1 MNYYNDIRELVGNTP
16 LLKLN
21 NIYPRK
27 GVNIFAKLELFNPGG
42 SVKDRIGLSMI
53 EKAEAEGLL
62 KPGGAIVEATAG
74 NTGLGVA
81 LAALNKGYRVVLAVP
96 EKFSV
101 EKQILMKALGAELVI
116 TPRSEGMK
124 GAMAQAEQLLKTIP
138 DAISLKQ
145 FENPAN
151 PEVHYRTT
159 GPEIYEALHGDI
171 THLVAGAG
179 SGGTFS
185 GIARYLK
192 EMNPTIQTIVAE
204 PIGSTMGGGEEGCYE
219 IEGIGNNFI
228 PETMDMSLADGFI
241 AISDA
246 EAFEAVKRLA
256 VLEGVIGG
264 SSSGAAL
271 AAAIRL
277 ADTLEK
283 GNVVVVLPDRGD
295 RYFSK
300 GILGDIQTKEAP

>member
-1 MNYYNDIRELVGNTP
+1 MNYYNDIRELIGKTP

-21 NIYPRK
+21 NVHSHK
-27 GVNIFAKLELFNPGG
+27 GVNIFAKLELLNPGG
-42 SVKDRIGLSMI
+42 SVKDRIGISMI

-81 LAALNKGYRVVLAVP
+81 LAALNKGYRVVLVVP
-96 EKFSV
+96 EKFSI

-116 TPRSEGMK
+116 TPRGEGMK
-124 GAMAQAEQLLKTIP
+124 GAIEQAELLLKSIP

-151 PEVHYRTT
+151 PDVHYRTT
-159 GPEIYEALHGDI
+159 GPEIYEALDGQI
-171 THLVAGAG
+171 THFVAGAG
-179 SGGTFS
+179 SGGTFT
-185 GIARYLK
+185 GVARYLK
-192 EMNPTIQTIVAE
+192 EKNPDIKTIVAE
-204 PIGSTMGGGEEGCYE
+204 PIGSTMGGGPEGCYE

-228 PETMDMSLADGFI
+228 PDTMDISVVDGFI
-241 AISDA
+241 SISDA
-246 EAFEAVKRLA
+246 EAFSAVKKLA
-256 VLEGVIGG
+256 ALEGVISG
-264 SSSGAAL
+264 SSSGAAF

-277 ADTLEK
+277 AETLEH
-283 GNVVVVLPDRGD
+283 GNIVVVLPDRGD

-300 GILGDIQTKEAP
+300 GILE

>member
-1 MNYYNDIRELVGNTP
+1 MHYYNDIRELVGKTP

-21 NIYPRK
+21 TIHSRK
-27 GVNIFAKLELFNPGG
+27 GVNLFAKLELFNPGG
-42 SVKDRIGLSMI
+42 SVKDRIGISMI

-81 LAALNKGYRVVLAVP
+81 LAALNKGYRVVLVVP

-116 TPRSEGMK
+116 TPREEGMK
-124 GAMAQAEQLLKTIP
+124 GAMDQAERLLKSIP

-151 PEVHYRTT
+151 PDVHYRTT
-159 GPEIYEALHGDI
+159 GPEIYEALDGQI
-171 THLVAGAG
+171 TYFVAGAG
-179 SGGTFS
+179 SGGTFT
-185 GIARYLK
+185 GVARYLK
-192 EMNPTIQTIVAE
+192 EKNPEIKTIVAE

-228 PETMDMSLADGFI
+228 PDTMDMSLTDGFI

-246 EAFEAVKRLA
+246 EALDTVKRLA
-256 VLEGVIGG
+256 ALEGVIGG

-277 ADTLEK
+277 AGTLEQ
-283 GNVVVVLPDRGD
+283 GNIVVVLPDRGD

-300 GILGDIQTKEAP
+300 GILG